1 MADGSVTVRF
11 TLPFKRRFKS
21 LAKRYRQIQ
30 QDIQPMIEQLQSGV
44 FLGDQISGTDYTVF
58 KVRVK
63 NSDIPVGKSG
73 GYRVIS
79 QVLSPDALL
88 LLLIYAKSDQADV
101 TTAEIEAAVV
111 EAIHES

>member
-1 MADGSVTVRF
+1 MSDGSVSVRF

-30 QDIQPMIEQLQSGV
+30 QDLQPLITQLEAGDFS
-44 FLGDQISGTDYTVF
+44 GDQISGVEHTLF
-58 KVRVK
+58 KVRLK

-73 GYRVIS
+73 GYRVIY
-79 QVLSPDALL
+79 QVLSPNSVL

-101 TTAEIEAAVV
+101 TTADIEKAVA
-111 EAIHES
+111 EAINES